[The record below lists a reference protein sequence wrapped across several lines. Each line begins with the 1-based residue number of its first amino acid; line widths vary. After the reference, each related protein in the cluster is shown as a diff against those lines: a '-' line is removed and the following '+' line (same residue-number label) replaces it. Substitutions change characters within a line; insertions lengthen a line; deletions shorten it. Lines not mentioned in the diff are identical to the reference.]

1 MFKSHLAFL
10 CFDTPPAPA
19 SVGLRCQ
26 VALDLGA
33 LPETRSMGPAA
44 SPVGCFE
51 AVECRA
57 PGQLRRSASQPA
69 SQAPLLHASS
79 YKLHS
84 DPRYFWLED
93 GWRMV
98 GGWLDAFFIHNFDMI
113 STLQEPPSRR
123 PAGVA
128 WRHRWPRPC
137 TDSWSHCQAWRTTGT
152 RKIWWKRMDN
162 WEKNWEMYCER

>member
-10 CFDTPPAPA
+10 CFHTPPVPA
-19 SVGLRCQ
+19 SVGPLRCQ

-44 SPVGCFE
+44 SPGSDVFKRSSDAHQGSWGDRLLNQQARRHCFMPQPT
-51 AVECRA
+51 AF
-57 PGQLRRSASQPA
+57 RSKI
-69 SQAPLLHASS
+69 LLVSFGW
-79 YKLHS
+79 
-84 DPRYFWLED
+84 RWLDD
-93 GWRMV
+93 GWM
-98 GGWLDAFFIHNFDMI
+98 LFFIHNFHMI

-137 TDSWSHCQAWRTTGT
+137 TDSWSHCQAWRTGT

-162 WEKNWEMYCER
+162 WEKSWEMYCER